1 MGGWCVVSCSHPT
14 THTHHTNPQVALTLA
29 GGYLSFYT
37 ANIAHLSGVVSVAVF
52 GLHGAAT
59 STWDMPPAARPAF
72 EAFWDALSFTAN
84 AIVFFFTGVAVVNFL
99 LRAAQRMDAAD
110 AAAGAAENGAHRLWV
125 GLWRFPIVYALIFG
139 LRFALLTVFRP
150 LFRLEGSDLPP
161 RDAAFATI
169 AGLRGSV
176 ALILAQAVMTG
187 DVGTDLGPTEV
198 RVSSVGVWGREVER
212 ERTQRFR
219 THHPH
224 PLSTRPPP
232 QIRSEIVLWTAL
244 FVLCT
249 LIVNAPLLPRVLS
262 WTGLDAVPAPR
273 RALRGKALAAL
284 DAHTDAAVAA
294 LRAQE
299 DEMLAG
305 VDWAR
310 VRDMV
315 RVSGAPVFAVF
326 EGPPLKGTPRPQ
338 DATAP
343 GRALVVA
350 GTDAT
355 APGRA
360 LVVAGTDAWAWV
372 ADAAVAVATCGG
384 RLTRRGRAAAAAADV
399 AAALPGRALK
409 SARSMANLFLEDTA
423 KPVSRHNRVFGR
435 AITMTSEAGGDDD
448 ASLPGDSDIE
458 AGLPDD
464 DAPSADPNAVNW
476 EDVNQ
481 MTVDASSVPFLPIRS
496 GAGGASAT
504 PRATLEALSES
515 VPSTLPSSSV
525 APGDVEVGSPS
536 TVAARSTTPAGASTP
551 GRSPRAV
558 APLPPPDP
566 AMHPRLVHT
575 EAGYLPDPSLFRPTA
590 TESTATVASVTAAAA
605 RARASLTRPSLTRPS
620 PLPGGGGG
628 SATGSGDA
636 SRPAT
641 AATATRL
648 DALWREQEATLGAA
662 LTSPTSSLTAA
673 RPPPRHR
680 SVFEAFNIARPGE
693 EGGVE
698 AAAGPAGDASRR
710 RTLTNSGDGSA
721 LDARRSS
728 GGGSDH
734 GADAARRA
742 LAAAAAPAPPGS
754 TWTAGM
760 TRGVSPLAALGA
772 AGGGGAAAAVAA
784 LEAPTLAEADA
795 AVAATRGVLA
805 PSARRAV
812 AWDDAAL
819 AASRGSGRSDP
830 TASPPTPHLASTD
843 SMHAAAGRALKSALS
858 RVAST
863 MRPRA
868 ASTHLEE
875 LRVRVAAGLKR
886 HFGAK
891 RAAGLLSARALRV
904 LDTACAEAIDAPAS
918 PLALWAAVE
927 RDVTARITARVLARA
942 ALACRRA
949 KAAIAGPPASTSILA
964 PLRRAIAWPLAKAA
978 RAMLWHLSRAML
990 VACEAAM
997 EMMLALT
1004 FAPGAAL
1011 TVVSGDGAP
1020 ASSDPDDAASYAAAV
1035 ASVADECDAQLRQVW
1050 LFLHDR
1056 EAEAPERFQAVQTYR
1071 ATMAV
1076 MRRQAA
1082 FVKAMFESGAV
1093 DADERDA
1100 LLAPLAARE
1109 HALERRGPFWRA
1121 PAPADVLRELP
1132 FVRGRADVA
1141 SFFLARSTL
1150 RVHPSTTVASSKTD
1164 DTAPTS
1170 TGFIVVI
1177 GGLVR
1182 VSAGGRVGG
1191 RADVYLGCG
1200 GVTGLLSALTG
1211 VEWGAWAAV
1220 AEGNALGKGPLVLH
1234 VSQDAVDEVR
1244 ERSAGELVWGWG
1256 EVRRGG
1262 KRHAHSPPP
1271 PPPPTSTHS
1280 RQRRLPAGG
1289 GRHVPHGLP
1298 VCGGAREAAPHGLS
1312 ARRAGRARRRAAP
1325 RRRPIPRRRRRR
1337 PRPRRP
1343 RLPLV
1348 CAGAGGGGAGGA
1360 AARGEAARARGGRA
1374 VARARVGVAGGWRP
1388 SPHRR
1393 PGRHP
1398 GEAGDCFPTPSRCRV
1413 RGARAVAAGARGA
1426 WRSRPHPRARAPARP
1441 LHCRPRGR
1449 VPHGGP
1455 QQGGRPR
1462 DRALVRGFAR
1472 AGSCGG
1478 GRAGAP
1484 APLRGGRRRPPPPRH
1499 AGGPHGCAVGGRSGA

>member
-1 MGGWCVVSCSHPT
+1 MGWAWVRRRENGRDGFALTTPNPSLHPT
-14 THTHHTNPQVALTLA
+14 N
-29 GGYLSFYT
+29 
-37 ANIAHLSGVVSVAVF
+37 
-52 GLHGAAT
+52 
-59 STWDMPPAARPAF
+59 
-72 EAFWDALSFTAN
+72 
-84 AIVFFFTGVAVVNFL
+84 
-99 LRAAQRMDAAD
+99 
-110 AAAGAAENGAHRLWV
+110 
-125 GLWRFPIVYALIFG
+125 
-139 LRFALLTVFRP
+139 
-150 LFRLEGSDLPP
+150 
-161 RDAAFATI
+161 
-169 AGLRGSV
+169 
-176 ALILAQAVMTG
+176 
-187 DVGTDLGPTEV
+187 
-198 RVSSVGVWGREVER
+198 
-212 ERTQRFR
+212 
-219 THHPH
+219 
-224 PLSTRPPP
+224 PP

-249 LIVNAPLLPRVLS
+249 LIVNAPLLPRVLL

-315 RVSGAPVFAVF
+315 RVSGAPVFASF
-326 EGPPLKGTPRPQ
+326 EGPPLKGTPRPR
-338 DATAP
+338 DPGTP
-343 GRALVVA
+343 GRAMA
-350 GTDAT
+350 
-355 APGRA
+355 
-360 LVVAGTDAWAWV
+360 VAGTDAWAWV
-372 ADAAVAVATCGG
+372 AEVATSVVTCGG
-384 RLTRRGRAAAAAADV
+384 RLTKRGREAAAAADA
-399 AAALPGRALK
+399 AAALPRRGLK

-423 KPVSRHNRVFGR
+423 KPGSRHNRVFGR
-435 AITMTSEAGGDDD
+435 AITMTSEEDAGGDV
-448 ASLPGDSDIE
+448 SLPGDGDIE

-464 DAPSADPNAVNW
+464 DAPPSTHPDAVNW
-476 EDVNQ
+476 EDINQ
-481 MTVDASSVPFLPIRS
+481 MTVDASSVPFLPMQS
-496 GAGGASAT
+496 GGGTGSAA
-504 PRATLEALSES
+504 RCATLDALSES
-515 VPSTLPSSSV
+515 VPSVLPTSSV
-525 APGDVEVGSPS
+525 TPSDVEVGSSS
-536 TVAARSTTPAGASTP
+536 TAAARSTTPGDVLTP
-551 GRSPRAV
+551 GRSPRAA
-558 APLPPPDP
+558 APPPPPDP
-566 AMHPRLVHT
+566 AMHPRLVKT
-575 EAGYLPDPSLFRPTA
+575 EAGYLPDPALFRPTA

-605 RARASLTRPSLTRPS
+605 RARVALTRPSLTRTS
-620 PLPGGGGG
+620 PLPGGSSGV
-628 SATGSGDA
+628 GSGSGTMDA

-641 AATATRL
+641 ATRL
-648 DALWREQEATLGAA
+648 DTLWREQEATLGAA

-693 EGGVE
+693 EAE
-698 AAAGPAGDASRR
+698 AAAGAGDAATTRR
-710 RTLTNSGDGSA
+710 RAPSTSADGSTH
-721 LDARRSS
+721 DTRRSS

-742 LAAAAAPAPPGS
+742 LAAAAAAAPPGS

-760 TRGVSPLAALGA
+760 TRGVSPLLALRA

-795 AVAATRGVLA
+795 AVAATRGVLP
-805 PSARRAV
+805 PSARRTV

-819 AASRGSGRSDP
+819 ADSRGSGRSDL
-830 TASPPTPHLASTD
+830 TAPPPTPHLTSSD

-863 MRPRA
+863 TRSRA

-886 HFGAK
+886 HFCAK

-904 LDTACAEAIDAPAS
+904 LDTACAEAIDVPAS

-927 RDVTARITARVLARA
+927 RDVTARITARVLARS

-949 KAAIAGPPASTSILA
+949 KVAIAGPPSSKSILA
-964 PLRRAIAWPLAKAA
+964 PFRRALAWPLAKAA

-1011 TVVSGDGAP
+1011 TVVASDAP
-1020 ASSDPDDAASYAAAV
+1020 SSSDPDDAASYAAAV
-1035 ASVADECDAQLRQVW
+1035 TSVADECDAQLRQVW

-1056 EAEAPERFQAVQTYR
+1056 EAEAPERFQAIQTYR

-1076 MRRQAA
+1076 MRRQAG

-1100 LLAPLAARE
+1100 LLGPLAARE

-1121 PAPADVLRELP
+1121 PASPDVLRELP

-1150 RVHPSTTVASSKTD
+1150 RVHPSSTTVASSKTD
-1164 DTAPTS
+1164 DDAPVS
-1170 TGFIVVI
+1170 AGFIVVI

-1182 VSAGGRVGG
+1182 VSAGGRAGG

-1244 ERSAGELVWGWG
+1244 ERSAGEECWEGGRG
-1256 EVRRGG
+1256 ERRE
-1262 KRHAHSPPP
+1262 RRAHAESQPSPPTIHTP
-1271 PPPPTSTHS
+1271 S
-1280 RQRRLPAGG
+1280 RQ
-1289 GRHVPHGLP
+1289 
-1298 VCGGAREAAPHGLS
+1298 
-1312 ARRAGRARRRAAP
+1312 
-1325 RRRPIPRRRRRR
+1325 
-1337 PRPRRP
+1337 P
-1343 RLPLV
+1343 RLPT
-1348 CAGAGGGGAGGA
+1348 
-1360 AARGEAARARGGRA
+1360 
-1374 VARARVGVAGGWRP
+1374 
-1388 SPHRR
+1388 S
-1393 PGRHP
+1393 
-1398 GEAGDCFPTPSRCRV
+1398 
-1413 RGARAVAAGARGA
+1413 
-1426 WRSRPHPRARAPARP
+1426 
-1441 LHCRPRGR
+1441 
-1449 VPHGGP
+1449 
-1455 QQGGRPR
+1455 
-1462 DRALVRGFAR
+1462 
-1472 AGSCGG
+1472 
-1478 GRAGAP
+1478 
-1484 APLRGGRRRPPPPRH
+1484 
-1499 AGGPHGCAVGGRSGA
+1499 